1 MESSSSYSANVSN
14 RISFVNLTTRG
25 QHITMYDEEK
35 VCLINTIGCDVIND
49 HWYLC
54 GKVITE
60 LEPLE
65 KGRHDNR
72 GKEKNDTP
80 EEDVRDVGAVGTART
95 ASKLPTLFNTILQNR
110 LTSN

>member
-1 MESSSSYSANVSN
+1 M
-14 RISFVNLTTRG
+14 
-25 QHITMYDEEK
+25 
-35 VCLINTIGCDVIND
+35 INDCFINSLDCDVIND
-49 HWYLC
+49 HSYLC

-80 EEDVRDVGAVGTART
+80 EEDVRDEGTVGTAR
-95 ASKLPTLFNTILQNR
+95 AAHKLAALFNTVLQHQVEV
-110 LTSN
+110 

>member
-1 MESSSSYSANVSN
+1 M
-14 RISFVNLTTRG
+14 IFLKK
-25 QHITMYDEEK
+25 H
-35 VCLINTIGCDVIND
+35 CLINTIDCDVIND

-80 EEDVRDVGAVGTART
+80 EEDVRDVGALET
-95 ASKLPTLFNTILQNR
+95 ASAADKLPTLFNTVLQNH

>member
-1 MESSSSYSANVSN
+1 M
-14 RISFVNLTTRG
+14 IKK
-25 QHITMYDEEK
+25 K
-35 VCLINTIGCDVIND
+35 VCLINTIDYDVIND

-80 EEDVRDVGAVGTART
+80 EEDVGDVGALGTAR
-95 ASKLPTLFNTILQNR
+95 AADKLPTLFNTVLQNH
-110 LTSN
+110 LASN